1 MDPEADSGNFPGAVN
16 PQDKGPLT
24 LIDLSGVFIPAV
36 TPFQEGS
43 GDVDIGA
50 FEANLQ
56 SWCVHSIDGI
66 VIAGTTGEAVLLDTE
81 ERLELV
87 RAAREVLP
95 PGVLLT
101 VGTGM
106 ESTRA
111 TVRLSRQVAEVGAE
125 AVLVQPPAYYK
136 GAMTPEALREHYLA
150 VAEGSPVP
158 VIVYQAP
165 LRMSTL
171 DFPTGLVAELS
182 THENI
187 VGIKDSRGKLDLMGE
202 LVEQCQEGFQLLVGS
217 GALLY
222 PALEIGAVG
231 GIVAVANMAPA
242 ESGELYQ
249 AFIAGRTSQAG
260 RLQEQIG
267 PVHDAIVAGMGVPGV
282 KAALNLLG
290 LAGGQ
295 PRPPIRPLPE
305 GRMEEVREVLGKGG
319 LLG

>member
-1 MDPEADSGNFPGAVN
+1 M
-16 PQDKGPLT
+16 
-24 LIDLSGVFIPAV
+24 IDLSGVFIPAV

-43 GDVDIGA
+43 GDIDIGA

-56 SWCVHSIDGI
+56 SWSVHPIDGI
-66 VIAGTTGEAVLLDTE
+66 VIAGTTGEAVLLDE
-81 ERLELV
+81 DERLALV
-87 RAAREVLP
+87 RAGREVLP
-95 PGVLLT
+95 SHVLLT
-101 VGTGM
+101 VGTGL

-111 TVRLSRQVAEVGAE
+111 TVRLSRRVAEEGAQ

-150 VAEGSPVP
+150 VAEASPIP
-158 VIVYQAP
+158 VIIYQAP

-242 ESGELYQ
+242 RSGELYQ
-249 AFIAGRTSQAG
+249 AFVAGRTSEAG
-260 RLQEQIG
+260 RLQEQIA
-267 PVHDAIVAGMGVPGV
+267 PVHNDIVAGMGVPGV
-282 KAALNLLG
+282 KAALNLQG
-290 LAGGQ
+290 LAGGD
-295 PRPPIRPLPE
+295 PRPPVRPLPE
-305 GRMEEVREVLGKGG
+305 KRLDEVKAVLERAD
-319 LLG
+319 LLA

>member
-1 MDPEADSGNFPGAVN
+1 
-16 PQDKGPLT
+16 
-24 LIDLSGVFIPAV
+24 LIDLSGVFIPVV

-43 GDVDIGA
+43 GDIDIGA

-56 SWCVHSIDGI
+56 SWSVHPVNGI
-66 VIAGTTGEAVLLDTE
+66 VIAGTTGEAVLLDE
-81 ERLELV
+81 DERLELV

-95 PGVLLT
+95 SHIRLT
-101 VGTGM
+101 LGTGL

-111 TVRLSRQVAEVGAE
+111 TIRLSRKAGEEGAE

-150 VAEGSPVP
+150 VADASPIP

-222 PALEIGAVG
+222 PALELGAVG

-242 ESGELYQ
+242 ESGSLYQ
-249 AFIAGRTSQAG
+249 AFKAGRSSEAG

-267 PVHDAIVAGMGVPGV
+267 PVHNDIVAAMGIPGV
-282 KAALNLLG
+282 KAALNILG
-290 LAGGQ
+290 FAGGD

-305 GRMEEVREVLGKGG
+305 KRLEEVKEILRRANLS
-319 LLG
+319 

>member
-1 MDPEADSGNFPGAVN
+1 
-16 PQDKGPLT
+16 

-43 GDVDIGA
+43 GDIDIGA

-56 SWCVHSIDGI
+56 SWSVHPIDGI
-66 VIAGTTGEAVLLDTE
+66 VIAGTTGEAVLLDE
-81 ERLELV
+81 DERLALV
-87 RAAREVLP
+87 RAGREVLP
-95 PGVLLT
+95 PHVLLT
-101 VGTGM
+101 VGTGL

-111 TVRLSRQVAEVGAE
+111 TVRLSRRVAEEGAQ

-150 VAEGSPVP
+150 VAEASPIP
-158 VIVYQAP
+158 VIIYQAP

-242 ESGELYQ
+242 QSGELYQ
-249 AFIAGRTSQAG
+249 AFVAGRTSEAG
-260 RLQEQIG
+260 RLQEQIA
-267 PVHDAIVAGMGVPGV
+267 PVHNDIVAGMGVPGV
-282 KAALNLLG
+282 KAALSLQG
-290 LAGGQ
+290 LAGGD

-305 GRMEEVREVLGKGG
+305 KRLDEVKAVLERAD
-319 LLG
+319 LLA

>member
-1 MDPEADSGNFPGAVN
+1 M
-16 PQDKGPLT
+16 
-24 LIDLSGVFIPAV
+24 IDLSGVFIPAV
-36 TPFQEGS
+36 TPFQEGT
-43 GDVDIGA
+43 GDIDIGA

-56 SWCVHSIDGI
+56 SWSVHPIHGI
-66 VIAGTTGEAVLLDTE
+66 VIAGTTGEAVLLDE
-81 ERLELV
+81 DERVALV
-87 RAAREVLP
+87 KAAREVLP
-95 PGVLLT
+95 PHIVLT
-101 VGTGM
+101 AGTGV

-111 TVRLSRQVAEVGAE
+111 TIRLSRKVAEAGAR

-150 VAEGSPVP
+150 VAEASPVP

-242 ESGELYQ
+242 ESGELYE
-249 AFIAGRTSQAG
+249 AYVAGRTSEAG

-267 PVHDAIVAGMGVPGV
+267 PVHNDIVAGMGVPGV
-282 KAALNLLG
+282 KAALNILG
-290 LAGGQ
+290 LAGKD

-305 GRMEEVREVLGKGG
+305 KRLDEVRSILDRGG

>member
-1 MDPEADSGNFPGAVN
+1 M
-16 PQDKGPLT
+16 
-24 LIDLSGVFIPAV
+24 IDLSGVFIPAV
-36 TPFQEGS
+36 TPFLEGS
-43 GDVDIGA
+43 GDIDIGA
-50 FEANLQ
+50 LEANLQ
-56 SWCVHSIDGI
+56 SWSVHPINGI
-66 VIAGTTGEAVLLDTE
+66 VLAGTTGEAVLLDEE
-81 ERLELV
+81 ERLALV

-95 PGVLLT
+95 PHILLT
-101 VGTGM
+101 VGTGL

-111 TVRLSRQVAEVGAE
+111 TVRLSRKVAEEGAR

-150 VAEGSPVP
+150 VADASPIP

-182 THENI
+182 NHDNI

-202 LVEQCQEGFQLLVGS
+202 LVEQCKEGFQLLVGS

-242 ESGELYQ
+242 ESGDLYQ
-249 AFIAGRTSQAG
+249 AFIAGRTSEAG

-267 PVHDAIVAGMGVPGV
+267 PVHNDIVAGMGVPGV
-282 KAALNLLG
+282 KAALNLMG
-290 LAGGQ
+290 LAGGD

-305 GRMEEVREVLGKGG
+305 KRLDEVKGILERGG
-319 LLG
+319 LLD